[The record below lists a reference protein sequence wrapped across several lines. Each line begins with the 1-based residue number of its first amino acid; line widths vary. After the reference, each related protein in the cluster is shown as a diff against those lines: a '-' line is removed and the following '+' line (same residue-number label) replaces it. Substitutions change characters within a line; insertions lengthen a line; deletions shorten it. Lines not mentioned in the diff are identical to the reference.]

1 MMRVLNR
8 KGLGTVIGTVI
19 FLLIAVAVIGAL
31 LIIGYKE
38 QLANMELSQAQTI
51 SSLKSQEQLQVTVNN
66 LVVSLSSGTNLL
78 EKEVIITNK
87 GTVASHLLYLVIIPV
102 GSNGQIAG
110 PPVKAYPLNVTLQPG
125 QSYTMTI
132 NLSLLGLTSNSN
144 VTYGVI
150 TAYGNIFWS

>member
-19 FLLIAVAVIGAL
+19 FLLIAVAVIGSL

-51 SSLKSQEQLQVTVNN
+51 NSLKSQEQLQVTVHNVTNN
-66 LVVSLSSGTNLL
+66 PA
-78 EKEVIITNK
+78 KKIVIITNK

-110 PPVKAYPLNVTLQPG
+110 PPVKVYQLNVTLQPG

-132 NLSLLGLTSNSN
+132 NLSSLGLTSNSN